1 MSMECSSMKNFSKIL
16 CALDLSD
23 VCGQV
28 ADYAAMQA
36 KLSGAEVVALYVA
49 PSLNQYSD
57 TEMPLAIIKNFI
69 EERVANA
76 NKVMPVT
83 VDKHFKGLNVRY
95 SVEVGYPPD
104 VILEMARKEGADL
117 VVIGTHGRH
126 ASNATIYGSVAEK
139 VSKQCPVPV
148 LLVRPH

>member
-1 MSMECSSMKNFSKIL
+1 MKNFSKIL
-16 CALDLSD
+16 CAMDLSD

-36 KLSGAEVVALYVA
+36 KLSGAEVIALYVA

-69 EERVANA
+69 DERVANA
-76 NKVMPVT
+76 KKTMPAI
-83 VDKHFKGLNVRY
+83 VDKHFKGLPVHHM
-95 SVEVGYPPD
+95 VEVGYPPD
-104 VILEMARKEGADL
+104 VILEMARKENVDL

-126 ASNATIYGSVAEK
+126 ASKGTIYGSVAEK

>member
-1 MSMECSSMKNFSKIL
+1 MKNFSKIL
-16 CALDLSD
+16 CAMDLSE

-36 KLSGAEVVALYVA
+36 RLSGAEVIALYVA

-69 EERVANA
+69 EERVARA
-76 NKVMPVT
+76 TKAMPAV
-83 VDKHFKGLNVRY
+83 VDKHFKGLKVHHT
-95 SVEVGYPPD
+95 VEVGYPPD
-104 VILEMARKEGADL
+104 VILDMARKEGVDL

-126 ASNATIYGSVAEK
+126 AANATIYGSVAEK